1 MKRFYKTV
9 SLEPVAG
16 GHAIRLDGRAVKTP
30 ARAELVLPTASLAS
44 AVAAE
49 WEAQVEKVD
58 PWSMPLTGL
67 ANAAIDRVAPD
78 IHAFATAVAVY
89 AETDLLCYRADGPA
103 ELIGHQ
109 AETWDPLID
118 WAQQRYNIEFEIVH
132 GIMHERQ
139 PPETVARLTAAVH
152 GYDAWRLVAFQPLV
166 TIAGSLIIAL
176 ALAEG
181 EIDVESGFAAA
192 QLDELWQLEKWG
204 EDSFATQARENKRA
218 DFKAAARFLALLV

>member
-1 MKRFYKTV
+1 
-9 SLEPVAG
+9 
-16 GHAIRLDGRAVKTP
+16 
-30 ARAELVLPTASLAS
+30 
-44 AVAAE
+44 
-49 WEAQVEKVD
+49 
-58 PWSMPLTGL
+58 MPLTGL

-139 PPETVARLTAAVH
+139 PSETVSRLAAAVH

-192 QLDELWQLEKWG
+192 QLDELWQAEKWG